1 MVEGAVT
8 EAVIARGEDEAEE
21 AGENDDIFG
30 ASAVGVVGAVVV
42 VGVFVAQQ

>member
-21 AGENDDIFG
+21 AGDNDDVFA

-42 VGVFVAQQ
+42 VDVLAAQ

>member
-21 AGENDDIFG
+21 AGDNDDFLA
-30 ASAVGVVGAVVV
+30 ASAAGVDGGAVVV
-42 VGVFVAQQ
+42 AQ